1 MLDPV
6 MIDSRG
12 AKIETWLPHMQS
24 EEFLREMI
32 ASGTRTEECWAELKS
47 RNLRVQA
54 GRDVIARM
62 KSCNGHER
70 VYEDGSGYICRHCGM
85 DMDED

>member
-54 GRDVIARM
+54 GRDVIT
-62 KSCNGHER
+62 
-70 VYEDGSGYICRHCGM
+70 ITCGRYATRR
-85 DMDED
+85 DLELIK